1 MKATNLGLITSLVK
15 KTVLIAGM
23 AATVCAHADEYP
35 NRPVNLIV
43 PYSAGGSSD
52 AVARLIGQAMGETLK
67 QPIIVENRA
76 GAGATIG
83 TAYAAR
89 RGQEGY
95 TLLLADNAQAVAPAM
110 FGQLS
115 YDAVRDFSMA
125 GFIGDSRVMLF
136 ASKSSGITSLQDLL
150 SKAKAQPGKFA
161 IGTGQGSPSH
171 LMTELFQARAGVKF
185 QVIPY
190 KGASAALADLMAG
203 HIDLVLSNPASG
215 ASYSASGKITVLAQS
230 GERRDPRFADVP
242 TFAESGIANFEAKY
256 WFALLAP
263 SDTPAPALDKLK
275 SALQLSLEKPAVR
288 QKLDELG
295 VDAMDPAR
303 AGGMEKVQ
311 AESALWKS
319 VVATSGIVTN

>member
-1 MKATNLGLITSLVK
+1 MKATNLGSIASLVK
-15 KTVLIAGM
+15 KTVLIAGL
-23 AATVCAHADEYP
+23 AATFSAHADDYP
-35 NRPVNLIV
+35 SRPVNLIV

-52 AVARLIGQAMGETLK
+52 AVARLIGQNLGEVLK
-67 QPIIVENRA
+67 QSFVVENRA

-83 TAYAAR
+83 TAYAGR

-110 FGQLS
+110 FDHLS
-115 YDAVRDFSMA
+115 YDAVHDFSMA

-136 ASKSSGITSLQDLL
+136 SSKSSGITSLQDLL
-150 SKAKAQPGKFA
+150 RKAQAQPGKFS

-171 LMTELFQARAGVKF
+171 LMTELFQARAGVKL

-215 ASYSASGKITVLAQS
+215 APYSASGKITVLAQS
-230 GERRDPRFADVP
+230 GEKRDTRYADVP
-242 TFAESGIANFEAKY
+242 TFAESAIANFDAKY

-263 SDTPAPALDKLK
+263 SDTPAPALAKLR
-275 SALQLSLEKPAVR
+275 SALQLALKNPAVR

-295 VDAMDPAR
+295 IDALDPAN

>member
-1 MKATNLGLITSLVK
+1 MKAALAASLAIS
-15 KTVLIAGM
+15 LNAQ
-23 AATVCAHADEYP
+23 ADDYP
-35 NRPVNLIV
+35 SRPVNVIV

-52 AVARLIGQAMGETLK
+52 AVARLVGQKMGEVLK
-67 QPIIVENRA
+67 QPFIVENRA

-83 TAYAAR
+83 TAFAGR

-110 FGQLS
+110 FSHLS
-115 YDAVRDFSMA
+115 YDAVGDFSMV
-125 GFIGDSRVMLF
+125 GFVGDSRVMLF
-136 ASKSSGITSLQDLL
+136 ASKSSGIASLRDLL
-150 SKAKAQPGKFA
+150 QKAKAQPGKLA

-171 LMTELFQARAGVKF
+171 LMTELFQARAGIKL
-185 QVIPY
+185 QVVPY

-215 ASYSASGKITVLAQS
+215 ASYSASGKISVLAQS
-230 GERRDPRFADVP
+230 GAKRDARYADVP
-242 TFAESGIANFEAKY
+242 TFAESGIANFEASY

-263 SDTPAPALDKLK
+263 SDTPAPSLQKLK
-275 SALQLSLEKPAVR
+275 GALQATLQDASVR
-288 QKLDELG
+288 HKLDELG
-295 VDAMDPAR
+295 IDELDPR
-303 AGGMEKVQ
+303 NAGGMEKIQ

>member
-1 MKATNLGLITSLVK
+1 MKVTNFGFFWGLVK
-15 KTVLIAGM
+15 KAALMAGL
-23 AATVCAHADEYP
+23 AASLNAYADDYP
-35 NRPVNLIV
+35 GKPVNLIV
-43 PYSAGGSSD
+43 PYAAGGSSD
-52 AVARLIGQAMGETLK
+52 ALARLIGQKMGEILK
-67 QPIIVENRA
+67 QSFVVENRA

-83 TAYAAR
+83 TAYAGR

-110 FGQLS
+110 FSQLS
-115 YDAVRDFSMA
+115 YDAIGDFSMV

-136 ASKSSGITSLQDLL
+136 ASNTSGITSLDDLL
-150 SKAKAQPGKFA
+150 HKAKAQPGKFS

-171 LMTELFQARAGVKF
+171 LMTELFQVRAGIKL

-215 ASYSASGKITVLAQS
+215 APYSSSGKISILAQS
-230 GERRDPRFADVP
+230 GEKRDTRFTGVP
-242 TFAESGIANFEAKY
+242 TFADSGIASFDVSY

-263 SDTPAPALDKLK
+263 SDIPTPALEKLK
-275 SALQLSLEKPAVR
+275 AALQAALKDPGVR

-295 VDAMDPAR
+295 IDALDPR
-303 AGGMEKVQ
+303 TAGGMEKVR
-311 AESALWKS
+311 AESALWKN
-319 VVATSGIVTN
+319 VVSTSGIVTN

>member
-1 MKATNLGLITSLVK
+1 MKAMNFGPIWRLVK
-15 KTVLIAGM
+15 KTALIAGL
-23 AATVCAHADEYP
+23 AASLNAHADDYP
-35 NRPVNLIV
+35 SRPVNLIV

-52 AVARLIGQAMGETLK
+52 AVARLIGQKMGEELK
-67 QPIIVENRA
+67 QSFIVENRA

-83 TAYAAR
+83 TAYAGR

-110 FGQLS
+110 FSQLS
-115 YDAVRDFSMA
+115 YDAVKDFSMV

-136 ASKSSGITSLQDLL
+136 ASKSSGIASLRDLL
-150 SKAKAQPGKFA
+150 QKAKAQPGKFSV
-161 IGTGQGSPSH
+161 GTGQGSPSH
-171 LMTELFQARAGVKF
+171 LMTELFQARAGVKL

-215 ASYSASGKITVLAQS
+215 AAYSASGKIAVLAQS
-230 GERRDPRFADVP
+230 GAKRDARFAEVP
-242 TFAESGIANFEAKY
+242 TFAESGVANFEASY

-263 SDTPAPALDKLK
+263 SDIPGPALDTLK
-275 SALQLSLEKPAVR
+275 TALQATLKDASVH

-295 VDAMDPAR
+295 IDALDPR
-303 AGGMEKVQ
+303 TAGGMEKVQ
-311 AESALWKS
+311 AESALWKN
-319 VVATSGIVTN
+319 VVSTSGIVTN

>member
-1 MKATNLGLITSLVK
+1 MKATNLGSIARLVK
-15 KTVLIAGM
+15 NTALIAGL
-23 AATVCAHADEYP
+23 AVTLSAHADGYP
-35 NRPVNLIV
+35 TRPVNLIV

-52 AVARLIGQAMGETLK
+52 AVARLIGQNLGEVLN
-67 QPIIVENRA
+67 QSFVVENRA

-83 TAYAAR
+83 TAYAGR

-115 YDAVRDFSMA
+115 YDAVRDFAMA

-150 SKAKAQPGKFA
+150 QKAKAQPGKFA

-171 LMTELFQARAGVKF
+171 LMTELFQARAGVKL

-215 ASYSASGKITVLAQS
+215 APYASSGKISVLAQS
-230 GERRDPRFADVP
+230 GEKRDARFADVP
-242 TFAESGIANFEAKY
+242 TFAESGIANFDAKY

-263 SDTPAPALDKLK
+263 SDTPAPALEKLK
-275 SALQLSLEKPAVR
+275 AALQASLKNPTVR

-295 VDAMDPAR
+295 IDALDPAT

-311 AESALWKS
+311 AESVLWKN